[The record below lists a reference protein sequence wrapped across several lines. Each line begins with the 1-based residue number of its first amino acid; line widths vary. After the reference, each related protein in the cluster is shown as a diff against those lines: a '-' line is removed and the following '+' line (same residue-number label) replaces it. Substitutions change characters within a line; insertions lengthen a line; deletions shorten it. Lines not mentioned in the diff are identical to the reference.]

1 MISPGRSVNRW
12 LAALLVLGLTAPAAA
27 QPGADVDPRVAG
39 LVAAVSA
46 ERLAALVKALQGFET
61 RHTLSSAGT
70 EGRGIA
76 AAADWIAGELR
87 RASPRLQVSFDTY
100 DVPAQGQRV
109 VRDVTLRNVMAV
121 LPGRSP
127 RRIYVS
133 AHYDSLA
140 RRPRPATSAA
150 PEGAQPARPPE
161 AGASPA
167 AASDRSG
174 PSGGDFDWGDADGFA
189 PGANDDGSGTAVVM
203 ELARVFAQSGVE
215 FDATLVFIAFAG
227 EEQGLVGAKL
237 HAQRAEAERLV
248 IDAVYNNDIVGNAVG
263 GQGRIDSGS
272 VRVFSEGPEDSPS
285 RQLARFIRRQAA
297 RYVPGH
303 VVRLVAR
310 HDRFGRGGDHTA
322 FNQHGYAAV
331 RVTEANENYARQHT
345 VEDTADGV
353 SPAYLAQN
361 ARVNAAAMA
370 VQALAP
376 PSPRVNDERGRPM
389 LDREPSGY
397 DARLRWAASPGAVA
411 YRVFWRE
418 AWTPDWQH
426 EMVVGHVTE
435 AVLPGVSIDDYVF
448 GVAAI
453 GPDGHESVVAAYVNP
468 PRTEFTIRTR

>member
-1 MISPGRSVNRW
+1 MPAVRPW
-12 LAALLVLGLTAPAAA
+12 LPILLGLALVSAPAA
-27 QPGADVDPRVAG
+27 QPRPDLDPRVEG
-39 LVAAVSA
+39 LVAAVSE
-46 ERLAALVKALQGFET
+46 ERLAALVKTLQGFET
-61 RHTLSSAGT
+61 RNTLSSSGT
-70 EGRGIA
+70 AGRGIA

-87 RASPRLQVSFDTY
+87 RASPRLKVSFDTY

-140 RRPRPATSAA
+140 RRPRPGASAA
-150 PEGAQPARPPE
+150 GDDGGRAERAGQ
-161 AGASPA
+161 AGAASG
-167 AASDRSG
+167 AASRQQEA
-174 PSGGDFDWGDADGFA
+174 SGGFDWGDADGFA

-203 ELARVFAQSGVE
+203 ELARVFAQSGIE

-237 HAQRAEAERLV
+237 HAQQAEAERLV

-263 GQGRIDSGS
+263 GQGRVDSGS

-297 RYVPGH
+297 RYVPAH
-303 VVRLVAR
+303 VVRLIAR

-331 RVTEANENYARQHT
+331 RVTEASENYARQHT
-345 VEDTADGV
+345 VDDTFEGV
-353 SPAYLAQN
+353 SPFYLAQN

-389 LDREPSGY
+389 LDRQPSGY
-397 DARLRWAASPGAVA
+397 DARLRWTGSPGAVA
-411 YRVFWRE
+411 YRIFWRE

-426 EMVVGHVTE
+426 ELVVGNVTE
-435 AVLPGVSIDDYVF
+435 AVLRGVSIDDYVF

-453 GPDGHESVVAAYVNP
+453 GPEGHESVVAAYVNP